1 VSESDYVYP
10 RIHFFYQQY
19 MAKEDTAAFI
29 KRVSETYTIATLHRL
44 AEFGEVT
51 LRRAS
56 MLAIGF
62 LGGFESNAV
71 LGRGLNDDDRAV
83 RMVAENAIRQVW
95 CRVGSERQRHQL
107 SIIVRL
113 NTSQQ
118 FHRALQLVNRLVEEA
133 PHIAEAWNQ
142 RAVSRYHLSHF
153 NGSILDCRQSLE
165 LNPYHFGAAA
175 GMGQCYLEKKDNL
188 SALECFQRALKLNP
202 SLEGVRAQVSYLQKL
217 MGGEK

>member
-1 VSESDYVYP
+1 MSDSDYVYP
-10 RIHFFYQQY
+10 RLHFYYQQY

-29 KRVSETYTIATLHRL
+29 KRVSETYTVATLQRL
-44 AEFGEVT
+44 AEYGEVM

-56 MLAIGF
+56 MLAIGM
-62 LGGFESNAV
+62 LGGYDSNAV
-71 LGRGLNDDDRAV
+71 LGRGLNDDDRGV
-83 RMVAENAIRQVW
+83 RLIAENAIRQIW

-118 FHRALQLVNRLVEEA
+118 YHRALQLVNRLVEEA

-142 RAVSRYHLSHF
+142 RAVARYHLSHF

-175 GMGQCYLEKKDNL
+175 GMGQCYLEKKDHL

-202 SLEGVRAQVSYLQKL
+202 GLEGVRAQISYLQKL
-217 MGGEK
+217 MEGGK